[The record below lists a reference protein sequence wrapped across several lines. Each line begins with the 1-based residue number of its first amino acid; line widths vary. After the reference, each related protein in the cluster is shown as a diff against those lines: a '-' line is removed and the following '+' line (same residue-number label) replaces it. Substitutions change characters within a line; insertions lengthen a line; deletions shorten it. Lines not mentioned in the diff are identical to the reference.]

1 MSSSSK
7 ITKSS
12 SKISRLSHFD
22 PMRDHEASSFYI
34 NFNED
39 LIADEFKSSCKSHR
53 WSSKSKFQAD
63 ISNLTPSEILDLPLS
78 YFGLCNIPSINQFM
92 EELNISSLKQHAV
105 NELFKIKYAMKMY
118 PLDVNEEA
126 MILISKTKLYRI
138 KKYGQI
144 KVVKDKELED
154 YWGKRLRLAKLGIS
168 TDPSATATTASADED
183 SLEKR
188 LAALKES
195 DTPPRSL
202 EERLAALPGGS
213 RSKKRRS
220 IKRRSKKRRSKKRRG
235 TKQRQQGIKRRR
247 TKSRH

>member
-7 ITKSS
+7 TRKT
-12 SKISRLSHFD
+12 SKKTLRLSQFD

-34 NFNED
+34 NFNTD
-39 LIADEFKSSCKSHR
+39 LIAVEFKSSCKSHR

-118 PLDVNEEA
+118 PHDVNEEA

-144 KVVKDKELED
+144 KAVKDKEWED
-154 YWGKRLRLAKLGIS
+154 KWGERLRLAKLGIS
-168 TDPSATATTASADED
+168 TDPSATTTTALADEID
-183 SLEKR
+183 ELDLEAR
-188 LAALKES
+188 LAKLR
-195 DTPPRSL
+195 T
-202 EERLAALPGGS
+202 GTGS
-213 RSKKRRS
+213 K
-220 IKRRSKKRRSKKRRG
+220 SKKRRG
-235 TKQRQQGIKRRR
+235 TRKRRGNKRRQKGTKRR
-247 TKSRH
+247 TRSKR

>member
-7 ITKSS
+7 TRKT
-12 SKISRLSHFD
+12 SKKTLRLSQFD

-34 NFNED
+34 NFNTD

-63 ISNLTPSEILDLPLS
+63 ISNLTPSKILDLPLS

-92 EELNISSLKQHAV
+92 EELDISSLKQHAV

-118 PLDVNEEA
+118 PHNVNEEV

-138 KKYGQI
+138 KKHGQI
-144 KVVKDKELED
+144 KSVKDKEWED
-154 YWGKRLRLAKLGIS
+154 YWGERLRLAKLGIS
-168 TDPSATATTASADED
+168 TDPSATTTTALADEID
-183 SLEKR
+183 ELDLEAR
-188 LAALKES
+188 LAKLR
-195 DTPPRSL
+195 T
-202 EERLAALPGGS
+202 GTGS
-213 RSKKRRS
+213 K
-220 IKRRSKKRRSKKRRG
+220 SKKRRG
-235 TKQRQQGIKRRR
+235 TRKRRGNKRRQKGTKRR